1 MFSARLESTPEMS
14 HEIKDKYFG
23 VPLSEWIKNIPNE
36 LEVDAVGLWQ
46 IVASGKD
53 GFGLKGKN
61 LTNFLAQAILGLLEK
76 GAKPVRSING
86 NWVIQNQYGNQN
98 HLIISRILNELE
110 QGAEPDE
117 DGIWFLIYIN

>member
-1 MFSARLESTPEMS
+1 MS

-117 DGIWFLIYIN
+117 DGIWFSIYIN